1 MDLRNASLSVASI
14 SLCSVT
20 LGSSPPT
27 MTGFLL
33 PISSTSGFSPAI
45 RFSPLDQCGDRLF
58 DETLEGGEQLA
69 AERAVHHAMIA
80 GQRDRQLADE
90 FHSPVFGFDWC
101 AARGADRQNG
111 GVRRI
116 DDGGELAHAVHAE
129 IGNGAGAALVFVR
142 LELCLLYTSPSPR
155 DRTRSR

>member
-58 DETLEGGEQLA
+58 DETLEGREQLA
-69 AERAVHHAMIA
+69 AERAVHHALFECK
-80 GQRDRQLADE
+80 RNVNLADE
-90 FHSPVFGFDWC
+90 FHSPVFSFDWR
-101 AARGADRQNG
+101 AARGADGKNG

-116 DDGGELAHAVHAE
+116 DDGE
-129 IGNGAGAALVFVR
+129 N
-142 LELCLLYTSPSPR
+142 S
-155 DRTRSR
+155 